1 MKTEPDVCLH
11 RNLLC
16 RFVVQCGG
24 WCVCVSGQPGE
35 AAPEGPGIPGLGTPP
50 IPLRLRL
57 GAAPGHDPLSHCVS
71 CVWEARQPR
80 GPIGAATKQLG
91 PVLLGGRTHMAAA
104 RPASGLTR
112 EMGRAPTCRAVTGVG
127 WNTVGFQKHEPP
139 SAHVNSE
146 NPKTGRRHSPP
157 LPEKTPGPRVRPAA
171 RVSLASP
178 DCAPVSP
185 PLKAVKAPL
194 LTKKVPPIFKK
205 KGNPPMPD
213 LWGELQLVPR
223 ETLVG
228 RPIWG
233 EGREG
238 WWLSRCW
245 RSVPQDPPQLVRGTK
260 ASLV

>member
-1 MKTEPDVCLH
+1 M
-11 RNLLC
+11 
-16 RFVVQCGG
+16 
-24 WCVCVSGQPGE
+24 CVSGQPGE

-71 CVWEARQPR
+71 CVWKARQPR

-185 PLKAVKAPL
+185 PLKAVKPPL

-205 KGNPPMPD
+205 KRQSSYA
-213 LWGELQLVPR
+213 WF
-223 ETLVG
+223 VG
-228 RPIWG
+228 RAAAGAQRDPSG
-233 EGREG
+233 QAHLGGRRG
-238 WWLSRCW
+238 GVVAQQVLALRA
-245 RSVPQDPPQLVRGTK
+245 PGPPSACQGH
-260 ASLV
+260 